1 MNRSSAILP
10 LTAVLVMTVLAG
22 CAPSIVPQQKEIA
35 GDSIGLSNVP
45 APAIADKW
53 WEAFG
58 DRELDRL
65 VDQAL
70 AGSPALG
77 EALAR
82 LRAAKA
88 GVESANASLFPRVDF
103 NGQEQRT
110 RFSETYIIPPPFGGT
125 FQWIGTIEG
134 DLSWEIDFWGKQA
147 AELAKAGALRG
158 AAQMDIEAARLAITG
173 AVVQAYIQLDSAC
186 KLADIAAQTARERG
200 DSLTLTKQRVR
211 DGLDSQ
217 VEEQEAEALLAQAS
231 ELKIRADSERDIV
244 VHELAALAG
253 RGADVYPAISR
264 PALNLNASLPLP
276 ESLPADLLARRPD
289 MIAARLRVDAALEG
303 RKAAAA
309 AFYPNVDLL
318 ASAGWASI
326 GLSPLFT
333 AHSAQYGAGPAVH
346 LPLFDAGTLRA
357 QYAGA
362 TAEIDSAVAD
372 YNGALTNAVR
382 ETADALTRVHA
393 LEGQLAMHRE
403 NLEAAEKGYRLAET
417 RYRTGLT
424 NQLTVLNAQNVLY
437 DARTGDV
444 SLRAEQAVQHVT
456 LLLAAGGGF
465 DAPRAAAI
473 RASSP

>member
-1 MNRSSAILP
+1 
-10 LTAVLVMTVLAG
+10 
-22 CAPSIVPQQKEIA
+22 
-35 GDSIGLSNVP
+35 
-45 APAIADKW
+45 
-53 WEAFG
+53 
-58 DRELDRL
+58 
-65 VDQAL
+65 
-70 AGSPALG
+70 
-77 EALAR
+77 
-82 LRAAKA
+82 
-88 GVESANASLFPRVDF
+88 
-103 NGQEQRT
+103 
-110 RFSETYIIPPPFGGT
+110 
-125 FQWIGTIEG
+125 
-134 DLSWEIDFWGKQA
+134 
-147 AELAKAGALRG
+147 
-158 AAQMDIEAARLAITG
+158 
-173 AVVQAYIQLDSAC
+173 
-186 KLADIAAQTARERG
+186 
-200 DSLTLTKQRVR
+200 
-211 DGLDSQ
+211 
-217 VEEQEAEALLAQAS
+217 
-231 ELKIRADSERDIV
+231 
-244 VHELAALAG
+244 
-253 RGADVYPAISR
+253 
-264 PALNLNASLPLP
+264 
-276 ESLPADLLARRPD
+276 